1 MAVTLR
7 QSAEGTMINSA
18 SPSWDATFAS
28 VPNAGSLLVAVAS
41 FQQTADGG
49 RTAVLTSGW
58 TNLLPGVQAY
68 YGLAVWAKIAG
79 ASESQTAT
87 VTVDLDNNNGAL
99 TLAEFEGD
107 FNAASVT
114 SALKQATSYTS
125 SVTSRTIP
133 SLSPTGAALMLPLLG
148 HSGVAGTVTIGSPW
162 TIYKSVVPQSFNF
175 SRGHTA
181 AWDEV
186 AAGTHSGTFSWTT
199 ESSAVTAAV
208 AFPLEA
214 GVAEPPSGFGASQI
228 PAVRVSWNDDGGP
241 YTVRRNTVIVGSG
254 IAGTEYV
261 DDAVTVGLSYDYT
274 VEGANEVESSAVTV
288 NVLAGGGGLRWL
300 RRDGSGWSAT
310 PA

>member
-7 QSAEGTMINSA
+7 QSAEGTMINTA

-28 VPNAGSLLVAVAS
+28 VPNSGSLLVAVAS

-58 TNLLPGVQAY
+58 TQLLPGTQAY
-68 YGLAVWAKIAG
+68 NGLAVWAKIAG

-107 FNAASVT
+107 FNSASVT
-114 SALKQATSYTS
+114 SALKQAVSWQS
-125 SVTSRTIP
+125 SVTSKATP
-133 SLSPTGAALMLPLLG
+133 SLSPTGPALLLPLLG
-148 HSGVAGTVTIGSPW
+148 RQGNTGTVTIGSPW
-162 TIYKSVVPQSFNF
+162 TVYKSVAPQTFNY
-175 SRGHTA
+175 SRGQTA

-199 ESSAVTAAV
+199 SSGAVTAAV

-214 GVAEPPSGFGASQI
+214 TASEAPSGFGASQI

-241 YTVRRNTVIVGSG
+241 YTVRRNTVTLASG
-254 IAGTEYV
+254 ISGTEYV
-261 DDAVTVGLSYDYT
+261 DDDVTIGLSYDYT
-274 VEGANEVESSAVTV
+274 VEGSNAVESSAVTV
-288 NVLAGGGGLRWL
+288 NVQAGGGGLRWL